1 MNLREWIENKIR
13 ENSWGH
19 RLEEDSPYED
29 NASLIAKLS
38 KVPKKKVKLKNG
50 KTVQVR
56 DYLPEID
63 EKKQEILNRTGQSQH
78 ELSYPETGSYSD
90 FSYDEDGANWRQN
103 EKDNNKGSNYLDVF
117 GDYKTTVYNP
127 KEHNAE
133 FKDYLDEGVAE
144 GYMDKSEAR
153 DLYANREYQGE
164 KLKQANKDTKDYKKL
179 INGLTEENAIVSP
192 YKLEDKIYKFTS
204 DARWNAR
211 VERAAKYRDYLKNKY
226 NLPENNELDSY
237 IQDFIDDGKQT
248 MWSNNTDVIEKALG
262 KNKDKFIQETQ
273 QIAQNNP
280 IVIPDYNEPIYTA
293 YDLANDID
301 NLEKYSYKDYSNYND
316 GLGELDPTDDWY
328 SETISVDKLPRKNAR
343 NYNWKSSKLNKEKH
357 DALDIYLKESPK
369 DYRLTYDDYLDI
381 MNNLDVEDNLG
392 AATRYYLDSWKD
404 YNTNEINSN
413 KKLKKKQKLD
423 LLQQLDDAYN
433 NMPNGLSKED
443 QAKYLNGYLKSI
455 GKQIDLLRDF

>member
-1 MNLREWIENKIR
+1 MNLKQWIEDKIR
-13 ENSWGH
+13 ENSWEQ
-19 RLEEDSPYED
+19 RLNEDSPYED

-63 EKKQEILNRTGQSQH
+63 EKKQEILNRTGKSQH

-90 FSYDEDGANWRQN
+90 FSYDEDGANWRN
-103 EKDNNKGSNYLDVF
+103 HEKYNNMGKNYMDVF

-133 FKDYLDEGVAE
+133 FKDYLDESVAE

-153 DLYANREYQGE
+153 DLYADREYQGE

-192 YKLEDKIYKFTS
+192 YKLEDKINKFSS
-204 DARWNAR
+204 DAIWNAM

-226 NLPENNELDSY
+226 NLPENESLDYY
-237 IQDFIDDGKQT
+237 IRDFIDDGKQT
-248 MWSNNTDVIEKALG
+248 MWDAYTDEIEKALG
-262 KNKDKFIQETQ
+262 KNKDKFIQEAQ

-280 IVIPDYNEPIYTA
+280 IVIPEYNEPIYTA

-301 NLEKYSYKDYSNYND
+301 NLEKYNYKDYSNYD
-316 GLGELDPTDDWY
+316 KGLGELDPTDIWY
-328 SETISVDKLPRKNAR
+328 SEAISVDKLPRKNSR
-343 NYNWKSSKLNKEKH
+343 DYISKSWKLNKEKH
-357 DALDIYLKESPK
+357 DALDKYLDKSPK

-404 YNTNEINSN
+404 YNTNKINSN

-433 NMPNGLSKED
+433 NMPAGLSKEE
-443 QAKYLNGYLKSI
+443 QAKYLNSYLKSI

>member
-1 MNLREWIENKIR
+1 MNLREWLEDKIR
-13 ENSWGH
+13 ENSWEQ
-19 RLEEDSPYED
+19 RLNEDSPYED
-29 NASLIAKLS
+29 NASIIAKLS

-63 EKKQEILNRTGQSQH
+63 EKKQEILERTGQSQH
-78 ELSYPETGSYSD
+78 ELSYPETGQYSD
-90 FSYDEDGANWRQN
+90 FSYDEEGANWRNN
-103 EKDNNKGSNYLDVF
+103 EKYNNMGSNYRDVF
-117 GDYKTTVYNP
+117 GDYKTAVYTP
-127 KEHNAE
+127 KEHNAD
-133 FKDYLDEGVAE
+133 FKNYLDEGVDE
-144 GYMDKSEAR
+144 GFMDKSEAR
-153 DLYANREYQGE
+153 DLYADREYQGE
-164 KLKQANKDTKDYKKL
+164 KLKQANKDTKDYQKL

-192 YKLEDKIYKFTS
+192 YKLEEEIDDFTS
-204 DARWNAR
+204 YAIWKAKK
-211 VERAAKYRDYLKNKY
+211 ERAAKYRDYLKNKY
-226 NLPENNELDSY
+226 NLPENESLDSY
-237 IQDFIDDGKQT
+237 IRDFIDDGKQT
-248 MWSNNTDVIEKALG
+248 MWDAYTEEIEKALG
-262 KNKDKFIQETQ
+262 KNKNNFIQETQ

-280 IVIPDYNEPIYTA
+280 IVIPEYNEPIYTA

-301 NLEKYSYKDYSNYND
+301 NIEKYSYKDYSNYND
-316 GLGELDPTDDWY
+316 GLGELDPKDSWY
-328 SETISVDKLPRKNAR
+328 SEAISVDKLPRKNAR
-343 NYNWKSSKLNKEKH
+343 DYNSKSWLLNKEKH
-357 DALDIYLKESPK
+357 DALDKYLKESPK
-369 DYRLTYDDYLDI
+369 NYRLTYDDYLDI

>member
-1 MNLREWIENKIR
+1 MNLRQWIEDKIR
-13 ENSWGH
+13 ENSWEQ
-19 RLEEDSPYED
+19 RLNEDSPYED
-29 NASLIAKLS
+29 NASIIAKLS

-63 EKKQEILNRTGQSQH
+63 EKKQEILERTGQSQH
-78 ELSYPETGSYSD
+78 ELAYSETGQYSD
-90 FSYDEDGANWRQN
+90 YNYDKDGANWRQN
-103 EKDNNKGSNYLDVF
+103 EKDNNMGSNYRDVF
-117 GDYKTTVYNP
+117 GNYKTTVYTP

-133 FKDYLDEGVAE
+133 FKDYLDEAVDE
-144 GYMDKSEAR
+144 GFMDKSEAR
-153 DLYANREYQGE
+153 DLYADREYQGE

-192 YKLEDKIYKFTS
+192 YKLEDKIHVFNS
-204 DARWNAR
+204 DAEWKAKK
-211 VERAAKYRDYLKNKY
+211 ERAAKYRDYLKNKY
-226 NLPENNELDSY
+226 NLPENESLDYY
-237 IQDFIDDGKQT
+237 IRDFIDDGKQT
-248 MWSNNTDVIEKALG
+248 MWDAYTEEIEKALG
-262 KNKDKFIQETQ
+262 KNKNNFIQETQ

-280 IVIPDYNEPIYTA
+280 IVIPEYNEPIYTA

-316 GLGELDPTDDWY
+316 GLGELDPEDSWY
-328 SETISVDKLPRKNAR
+328 SEVISVDKLPRKNAR
-343 NYNWKSSKLNKEKH
+343 DYNWKSSKLNKEKH
-357 DALDIYLKESPK
+357 DALDKYLKESIK
-369 DYRLTYDDYLDI
+369 DYRLTYDDYIDI
-381 MNNLDVEDNLG
+381 MNNIDVEDNIG

-433 NMPNGLSKED
+433 NMPAGLSKED
-443 QAKYLNGYLKSI
+443 QAKYLNGYIKSI
-455 GKQIDLLRDF
+455 RKQIDLSGDF

>member
-1 MNLREWIENKIR
+1 MDLKEWIENKIR
-13 ENSWGH
+13 ENSWEH

-29 NASLIAKLS
+29 NAGLIAKLS

-78 ELSYPETGSYSD
+78 ELSYPETGQYSD
-90 FSYDEDGANWRQN
+90 YSYDEEGANWRQN
-103 EKDNNKGSNYLDVF
+103 NRNNNMGSNYRDVF
-117 GDYKTTVYNP
+117 GDYKTTVYTP

-133 FKDYLDEGVAE
+133 FKYYLDEAVDE
-144 GYMDKSEAR
+144 GFMDKSEAR
-153 DLYANREYQGE
+153 DLYADREYQGE
-164 KLKQANKDTKDYKKL
+164 KLKQANKDTKDYQKL

-192 YKLEDKIYKFTS
+192 YKLEDEISNFTS
-204 DARWNAR
+204 DARWKAI

-226 NLPENNELDSY
+226 NLPENESLDYY
-237 IQDFIDDGKQT
+237 IRDFIDDGKQT
-248 MWSNNTDVIEKALG
+248 MWNAYTEEIEKALG
-262 KNKDKFIQETQ
+262 KNKDKFIQEAQ

-280 IVIPDYNEPIYTA
+280 IVIPKYNEPIYTA

-316 GLGELDPTDDWY
+316 GLGELNPTDYWY
-328 SETISVDKLPRKNAR
+328 SEAISVDKLPRKNSR
-343 NYNWKSSKLNKEKH
+343 DYNSKSWKLSKEKH
-357 DALDIYLKESPK
+357 DALDKYLNKSPK
-369 DYRLTYDDYLDI
+369 NYRLTYDDYLDI

-404 YNTNEINSN
+404 YNTKEINSN

-433 NMPNGLSKED
+433 NMPANLSKED
-443 QAKYLNGYLKSI
+443 QAKYLNGYIKSI
-455 GKQIDLLRDF
+455 RKQIDLLRDF